1 MKFFS
6 VYLYTN
12 IQKKIKELDE
22 YPELN
27 KQSNMTN
34 DQVKKRLV
42 IVIIFILVCIIL
54 LMVKFHIYLG
64 FPVLAPV

>member
-34 DQVKKRLV
+34 DQVKKDW
-42 IVIIFILVCIIL
+42 L
-54 LMVKFHIYLG
+54 LSLS
-64 FPVLAPV
+64 LS